1 MSSHCS
7 RHASLLTPE
16 SMSSA
21 KRSSISRNSIRNLC
35 CFLCPSLLHVMSV
48 SPLFTTRPLLVTCWT
63 NLSRVR
69 SSLFVC
75 FFTCLST
82 TSSISLSRMFFFFF
96 FFFKQL
102 FFLDLFSKL
111 YLVLC
116 IFSIYWLFFFFFFFF
131 KFFL

>member
-7 RHASLLTPE
+7 RHPSLLTAE

-75 FFTCLST
+75 FFHVFIHHLFK
-82 TSSISLSRMFFFFF
+82 ISFAHVFFL
-96 FFFKQL
+96 KQL
-102 FFLDLFSKL
+102 FFPDLFSKL
-111 YLVLC
+111 YLVLY
-116 IFSIYWLFFFFFFFF
+116 IFSIYWLFLLSCLILSM
-131 KFFL
+131 K